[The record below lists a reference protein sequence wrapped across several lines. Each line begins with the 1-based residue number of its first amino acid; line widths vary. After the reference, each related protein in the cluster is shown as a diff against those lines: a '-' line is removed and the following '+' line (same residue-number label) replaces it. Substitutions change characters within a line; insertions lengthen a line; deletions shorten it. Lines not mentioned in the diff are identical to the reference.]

1 MPTGWCRRTRSQDL
15 RRIVLLVLSLLAYP
29 HDGRLQAQARVERP
43 TEART
48 GQVASDR
55 PEIEFRRGTVYP
67 PAIAVRGVLTEAPFE
82 ALVRS
87 GFPARLHVRAEL
99 WSMGRWFDDVA
110 GRTEWDLVLR
120 YDVVDRVYDVVRVAG
135 DRVIPLGSYARFADA
150 RAAMEL
156 PVPPTLPALRPGR
169 RGYVLVQAELQV
181 LEVSDLDELDRWI
194 RGEAGPA
201 VRGERNPAGAVTR
214 GLRTLASRILGGEV
228 RRLEAKTPAITF

>member
-1 MPTGWCRRTRSQDL
+1 MAWLALAVILLPVGR
-15 RRIVLLVLSLLAYP
+15 VLQ
-29 HDGRLQAQARVERP
+29 GQAGVEAPPAPRGNP
-43 TEART
+43 S
-48 GQVASDR
+48 ASDR
-55 PEIEFRRGTVYP
+55 PEIEFRRLGPAYP
-67 PAIAVRGVLTEAPFE
+67 PAIAVRGALTEAPFE

-110 GRTEWDLVLR
+110 GRVEWDVVLR
-120 YDVVDRVYDVVRVAG
+120 YDIVERVFDVVRVMG
-135 DRVIPLGSYARFADA
+135 DRLTPLGSYLRFADA

-156 PVPPTLPALRPGR
+156 PVQPALPALRAGR
-169 RGYVLVQAELQV
+169 RGYVLVQADLQV
-181 LEVSDLDELDRWI
+181 LEVSDLDELERWI